1 MEDNTRICTHCGCE
15 LGDYEGTAIDDELLC
30 NDCCDELTD
39 VCEDCGDRIWTDEA
53 VSDGNTTLCSN
64 CFDNYYRRCECCNRV
79 IHDDNVW
86 WRNDYPYCQ
95 SCYEEHFHDE
105 IEEYSYKPDPVFHG
119 EGRLYLGVELEVDC
133 GGKDD
138 DNALRLKDI
147 ANVSAEN
154 IYIKSDGSIDDGFE
168 IVSHPMTLD
177 YHMNTIDWE
186 SLMHEAIRMGYRS
199 HKTSTC
205 GLHVHVNRNAFGAN
219 QEEQEAVIEKVLYFV
234 EKNWNE
240 LFRFSRRTEY
250 NMNRWSA
257 RHGYE
262 KTGKEIMKKAKG
274 DCNRYVAVNLRN
286 YNTIEFRMFRGTL
299 KYNTFIAILQMVN
312 RICETAMQL
321 TEQELDKLS
330 WSEFVAGINNKE
342 LVRYLKERRLYR

>member
-1 MEDNTRICTHCGCE
+1 MEENEVRVCTHCGCE
-15 LGDYEGTAIDDELLC
+15 LGDYEGTVIDDELLC
-30 NDCCDELTD
+30 NDCCDSLTT
-39 VCEDCGDRIWTDEA
+39 VCEDCGERIWIDD
-53 VSDGNTTLCSN
+53 SYGDDNITLCPT
-64 CFDNYYRRCECCNRV
+64 CYDNNYHRCECCNRV

-105 IEEYSYKPDPVFHG
+105 IEEYSYKPDPIFHG
-119 EGRLYLGVELEVDC
+119 DGKLYLGVELEVDC

-138 DNALRLKDI
+138 DNALALKDI

-177 YHMNTIDWE
+177 YHMNTMDWE
-186 SLMHEAIRMGYRS
+186 SLMHEAIQMGYRS
-199 HKTSTC
+199 HQTSTC
-205 GLHVHVNRNAFGAN
+205 GLHIHVNRNAFGSN

-257 RHGYE
+257 RHGY
-262 KTGKEIMKKAKG
+262 
-274 DCNRYVAVNLRN
+274 RL
-286 YNTIEFRMFRGTL
+286 
-299 KYNTFIAILQMVN
+299 AIHRQ
-312 RICETAMQL
+312 
-321 TEQELDKLS
+321 
-330 WSEFVAGINNKE
+330 
-342 LVRYLKERRLYR
+342 

>member
-1 MEDNTRICTHCGCE
+1 MN
-15 LGDYEGTAIDDELLC
+15 
-30 NDCCDELTD
+30 
-39 VCEDCGDRIWTDEA
+39 
-53 VSDGNTTLCSN
+53 
-64 CFDNYYRRCECCNRV
+64 F
-79 IHDDNVW
+79 
-86 WRNDYPYCQ
+86 
-95 SCYEEHFHDE
+95 
-105 IEEYSYKPDPVFHG
+105 
-119 EGRLYLGVELEVDC
+119 EVDC

-205 GLHVHVNRNAFGAN
+205 GLHVHINRNAFGAN

-312 RICETAMQL
+312 RIVYAELIGAEHSSELMPTVVNIPLLFCSTGTASNAL
-321 TEQELDKLS
+321 YTFSAPADTSAEATAFITEFIMICRPLRTKM
-330 WSEFVAGINNKE
+330 
-342 LVRYLKERRLYR
+342 R